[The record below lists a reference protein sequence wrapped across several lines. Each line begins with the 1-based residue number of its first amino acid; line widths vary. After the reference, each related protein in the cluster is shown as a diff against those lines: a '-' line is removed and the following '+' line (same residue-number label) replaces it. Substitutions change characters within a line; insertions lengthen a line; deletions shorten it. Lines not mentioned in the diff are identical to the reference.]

1 MFYNPANMSRF
12 DGTISTTFSQVQWI
26 ADINYSMAGLAYRPA
41 SGRYGVFGLNVMAV
55 DYGSIDETILASN
68 ERGYLK
74 IGSYSPTA
82 FAAGVSYAR
91 AISSQFSVGANVKFV
106 TFDLAKGATDIIDA
120 EQPLSGDNVSKTN
133 FSEST
138 IAYDF
143 GVHYITGWKSLNFAF
158 VVRNFSQQ
166 VDFDDENAE
175 LPLTMKIGLSM
186 DLMDFTS
193 IDKDM
198 HSVMLSVDAKR
209 PRDFYEQVLV
219 GLDYTFLNSLSV
231 RGGYGYPNEEQGV
244 SFGGGVNQRYMGV
257 GFEINYS
264 YSDFGVFD
272 NVNTFSLKLNF

>member
-1 MFYNPANMSRF
+1 
-12 DGTISTTFSQVQWI
+12 
-26 ADINYSMAGLAYRPA
+26 
-41 SGRYGVFGLNVMAV
+41 
-55 DYGSIDETILASN
+55 
-68 ERGYLK
+68 
-74 IGSYSPTA
+74 
-82 FAAGVSYAR
+82 
-91 AISSQFSVGANVKFV
+91 
-106 TFDLAKGATDIIDA
+106 
-120 EQPLSGDNVSKTN
+120 LSGDNVSKTN

-209 PRDFYEQVLV
+209 HRDFYEQVLV